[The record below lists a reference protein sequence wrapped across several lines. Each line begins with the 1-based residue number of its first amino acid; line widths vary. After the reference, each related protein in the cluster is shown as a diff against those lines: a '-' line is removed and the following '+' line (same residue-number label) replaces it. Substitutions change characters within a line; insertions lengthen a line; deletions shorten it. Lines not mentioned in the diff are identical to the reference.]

1 MDALCYKKIP
11 FLYLYSVF
19 FDFFFIFEKYSYLT
33 ACQKR
38 NLDRLLPLQE
48 NIHLEECL

>member
-1 MDALCYKKIP
+1 MLFVTKRSHFCI
-11 FLYLYSVF
+11 FIVF
-19 FDFFFIFEKYSYLT
+19 SLIFFSIFEKYSYLT
-33 ACQKR
+33 AYQKR